1 MNFFDLC
8 GYTSDCATH
17 EKEKN
22 YHESTKYRKHEREVS
37 GWTNEHRTSNVEWGG
52 ETYDLEER
60 LLIIAGDG
68 ISVYFSLQPLTQM
81 ANI

>member
-22 YHESTKYRKHEREVS
+22 YHESMKYRKHEREVS
-37 GWTNEHRTSNVEWGG
+37 GWTNELLKDEHRTSNVQHRMLNGG
-52 ETYDLEER
+52 KR
-60 LLIIAGDG
+60 LMTWKKGC
-68 ISVYFSLQPLTQM
+68 
-81 ANI
+81 